1 MTLQE
6 ICNDIAIIEEKLAYG
21 EIELSF
27 NKLASAMKKE
37 HPADTLDRILSIIG
51 WDVFA
56 GKEPPIEKVK
66 ETLAGLESFQRTF
79 KVDLKNPIKNLKDY
93 IAERSEN

>member
-1 MTLQE
+1 MTLYE
-6 ICNDIAIIEEKLAYG
+6 ICNEIAIIEERIAYG
-21 EIELSF
+21 ELELSF

-37 HPADTLDRILSIIG
+37 HPADTLDKILSIIG

-79 KVDLKNPIKNLKDY
+79 KVDLKNPIKNLKEY
-93 IAERSEN
+93 ITENEK